1 MPPAA
6 RAAREAPHGFVALCS
21 DFQKRILA
29 WPGANLDSG
38 HMGAMRQEEKVQQA
52 REEEKQIFMIAPG
65 KADLS
70 YKGRTVR
77 GTSIHWD
84 MRVMER

>member
-1 MPPAA
+1 MGAVVPPAA

-52 REEEKQIFMIAPG
+52 REEEKQVFMIAPG
-65 KADLS
+65 KSFLHLTKDVR
-70 YKGRTVR
+70 YGGRPST
-77 GTSIHWD
+77 GT
-84 MRVMER
+84 